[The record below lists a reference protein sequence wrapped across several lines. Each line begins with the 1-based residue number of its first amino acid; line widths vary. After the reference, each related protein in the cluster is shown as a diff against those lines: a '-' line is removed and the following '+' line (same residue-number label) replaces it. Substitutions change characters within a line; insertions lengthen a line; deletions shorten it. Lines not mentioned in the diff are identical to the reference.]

1 MARHRYES
9 GNYDSHHCD
18 EEAGT
23 VSSSVYNERAMT
35 TPEISQAVPLTVW
48 EDGSIRVEGSRV
60 TLDSIVNEFKLG
72 ATAEQVLHSFP
83 SVTLREV
90 YGAIFY
96 YLNNTEAVE
105 EYLCQRERG
114 ADETRRF
121 IETHLDTKSLRER
134 ILARRDQLVGR

>member
-1 MARHRYES
+1 
-9 GNYDSHHCD
+9 
-18 EEAGT
+18 
-23 VSSSVYNERAMT
+23 MT
-35 TPEISQAVPLTVW
+35 TLENRQSLPLTVW
-48 EDGSIRVEGSRV
+48 EDGSIRVVGSRV
-60 TLDSIVNEFKLG
+60 TLDSIVHEFKLG

-90 YGAIFY
+90 YAAISY

-105 EYLCQRERG
+105 EYLRERERG
-114 ADETRRF
+114 ADETRQF

>member
-1 MARHRYES
+1 M
-9 GNYDSHHCD
+9 
-18 EEAGT
+18 
-23 VSSSVYNERAMT
+23 SSSVYNEQAMT
-35 TPEISQAVPLTVW
+35 TLENSQAVPLTVW
-48 EDGSIRVEGSRV
+48 EDESIRIVGSRV
-60 TLDSIVNEFKLG
+60 TLDSIVHEFKLG

-105 EYLCQRERG
+105 NYLRQREQG

-134 ILARRDQLVGR
+134 ILARREQLVGR

>member
-1 MARHRYES
+1 
-9 GNYDSHHCD
+9 
-18 EEAGT
+18 
-23 VSSSVYNERAMT
+23 MT
-35 TPEISQAVPLTVW
+35 TLENSQAVPLIVW
-48 EDGSIRVEGSRV
+48 EDGSIRVAGSRV
-60 TLDSIVNEFKLG
+60 TLDSIVYEFKLG
-72 ATAEQVLHSFP
+72 ATAEQVFHSFP

-105 EYLCQRERG
+105 EYLRQRERG

-121 IETHLDTKSLRER
+121 IESHLDTKSLRER

>member
-1 MARHRYES
+1 M
-9 GNYDSHHCD
+9 
-18 EEAGT
+18 
-23 VSSSVYNERAMT
+23 SSSVYNERAMT
-35 TPEISQAVPLTVW
+35 MPETSQAVPLTVR

-60 TLDSIVNEFKLG
+60 TLDSIVHEFKLG

-105 EYLCQRERG
+105 EYLVQRERG

-134 ILARRDQLVGR
+134 ILARRNQLVGR